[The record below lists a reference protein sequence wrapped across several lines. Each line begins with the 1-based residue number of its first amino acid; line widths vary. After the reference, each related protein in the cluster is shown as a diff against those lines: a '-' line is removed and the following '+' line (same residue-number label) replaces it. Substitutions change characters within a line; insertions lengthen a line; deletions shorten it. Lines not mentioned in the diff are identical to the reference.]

1 MQEEAL
7 ALGGRRSGASR
18 VGDGGE
24 GDQAFTQSRGE
35 GPPGGGGQREDLNI
49 IRESDSPGSF
59 LELMIPDLQGPQSAL
74 GSDSAAMLGC
84 FSRTKKTINWVY
96 PEVGFPDIRDEK
108 AEEYESLGCRRS

>member
-7 ALGGRRSGASR
+7 ALGGRRDGASS

-24 GDQAFTQSRGE
+24 GDQVFTQSRGE
-35 GPPGGGGQREDLNI
+35 GHPVGGGWQEDLNI
-49 IRESDSPGSF
+49 IRESDFPGS
-59 LELMIPDLQGPQSAL
+59 LLDLIIPDLQGPQSAP

-96 PEVGFPDIRDEK
+96 PGVGFP
-108 AEEYESLGCRRS
+108 